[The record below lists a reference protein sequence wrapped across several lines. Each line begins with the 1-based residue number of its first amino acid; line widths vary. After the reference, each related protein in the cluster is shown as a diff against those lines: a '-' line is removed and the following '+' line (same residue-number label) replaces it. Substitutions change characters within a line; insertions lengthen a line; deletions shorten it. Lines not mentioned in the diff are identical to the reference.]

1 MVSVIFDS
9 LILRVSVTYDTMGSM
24 RDAKKLEATISDIAK
39 ATLQNERAVR
49 RHEESGAFELGDLLS
64 VSRYVVGKRLLD
76 TGFDLIGAVVM
87 TAPAPPQVALPAK
100 LEPLPEPAKKIL
112 TPLVVKGE
120 VNAAMAKFLETA
132 PGVTADD
139 VEESEW
145 EIGRG
150 KWMDLAKRVE
160 LEGGLDDDSEWG
172 EYNAG
177 VIKYGS
183 GKRR

>member
-1 MVSVIFDS
+1 
-9 LILRVSVTYDTMGSM
+9 MGSM

-132 PGVTADD
+132 PGVSVEVDEVDQLALD
-139 VEESEW
+139 VEEFIGLERMHSEGTEMTVDELARW
-145 EIGRG
+145 CELKGTVVEKAALRKMGR
-150 KWMDLAKRVE
+150 
-160 LEGGLDDDSEWG
+160 
-172 EYNAG
+172 
-177 VIKYGS
+177 
-183 GKRR
+183 